1 MCPSS
6 WNLAAL
12 ESSSY
17 TADAVVTVLA
27 HQKQATGSSDFID
40 LGRTPHPVL
49 GQGRN
54 PHSSSRIFGHNW
66 TSEQLQVVE
75 QVDRE
80 VQRHPQHMLARLALV
95 NHARASDVQ
104 GIRSMVAG
112 SMNGIAGTYYIV
124 VALHLAQM
132 AITFP
137 HKLTATQFALLV
149 APLEAAE
156 LAGADVP
163 VASPLAA

>member
-6 WNLAAL
+6 WNLAAV

-17 TADAVVTVLA
+17 TAKAVVTVLS
-27 HQKQATGSSDFID
+27 HQGQANGSSDVIELERRPRPFVKQ
-40 LGRTPHPVL
+40 GKKPHT
-49 GQGRN
+49 
-54 PHSSSRIFGHNW
+54 SSRIVGHNW
-66 TSEQLQVVE
+66 TREQLQVVA
-75 QVDRE
+75 QVDRD

-95 NHARASDVQ
+95 NDAHASDVQ
-104 GIRSMVAG
+104 EIRSIVA
-112 SMNGIAGTYYIV
+112 SAMDGITGTYYIV
-124 VALHLAQM
+124 AALHLAQM
-132 AITFP
+132 AITLS

-156 LAGADVP
+156 LAGTVVP

>member
-6 WNLAAL
+6 WNLAAV

-17 TADAVVTVLA
+17 TAKAVVTVLS
-27 HQKQATGSSDFID
+27 HQGQADGSSDVID
-40 LGRTPHPVL
+40 LERRPRPFVEQGKKPHT
-49 GQGRN
+49 
-54 PHSSSRIFGHNW
+54 SSRIFGRNW
-66 TSEQLQVVE
+66 TREQLQVVE

-95 NHARASDVQ
+95 NDAQASDIQ
-104 GIRSMVAG
+104 AIRSMVAG
-112 SMNGIAGTYYIV
+112 SMNGIAGTYYMV
-124 VALHLAQM
+124 AALHLAQM
-132 AITFP
+132 AITLS

-156 LAGADVP
+156 LAGTEVP

>member
-17 TADAVVTVLA
+17 TAKADVTVLQ
-27 HQKQATGSSDFID
+27 HQEQSYESPDFIN
-40 LGRTPHPVL
+40 LGRPPQPFAK
-49 GQGRN
+49 QGKN
-54 PHSSSRIFGHNW
+54 PHTSSRIFGHNW
-66 TSEQLQVVE
+66 TREQLQVVA

-80 VQRHPQHMLARLALV
+80 VQSHPQHMLARLALV
-95 NHARASDVQ
+95 NDAHASDIQ
-104 GIRSMVAG
+104 EIRSIVA
-112 SMNGIAGTYYIV
+112 SAMDGIAGTYYIV
-124 VALHLAQM
+124 AALHLAQM
-132 AITFP
+132 AITSP

-149 APLEAAE
+149 APLETAE
-156 LAGADVP
+156 LAGTEVP